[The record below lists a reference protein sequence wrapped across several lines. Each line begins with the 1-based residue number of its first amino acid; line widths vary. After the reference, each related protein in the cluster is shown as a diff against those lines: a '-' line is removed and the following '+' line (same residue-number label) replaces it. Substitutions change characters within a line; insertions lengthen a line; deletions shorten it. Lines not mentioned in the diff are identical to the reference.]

1 MYAIEPIFGAIVHS
15 PWAAPVT
22 LIRNETK
29 YISEYIIE
37 EPETLNAACQC
48 TFPYLCGFR
57 FGDDPRRL
65 PQPRKLEA
73 DS

>member
-48 TFPYLCGFR
+48 TFSLSV
-57 FGDDPRRL
+57 RL
-65 PQPRKLEA
+65 
-73 DS
+73 